1 MSGELWRGWARR
13 AAMAPGAVYALIL
26 LSLVFSVFTAHFL
39 TLPNLANVGIQASVL
54 IIVALGMTLIILS
67 EGIDLSLGTV
77 LGLAGV
83 VLALCVKH
91 ELGLVVGILLA
102 ILVGVTFGAI
112 NGTLI
117 TRLGLPP
124 FVVTLGSLG
133 MAQGLSLI
141 LTKGRSIPGLGPRVQ
156 YFNDGWIAGI
166 PVPVVLTAAAFLIV
180 YVILYHTKFGTY
192 VFALGGNEE
201 ALALAGVRTRL
212 YKTGVY
218 VLGGALAGVGTLV
231 MTGRMNCAHP
241 DVGVGLEFD
250 AIAAVILG
258 GTSFERGKGWLVG
271 TLIGVAAVSVLRN
284 GLNLIGLSSS
294 WQMSTVGAVIILA
307 IVVDALR
314 GI

>member
-13 AAMAPGAVYALIL
+13 AAMAPGAFYALIL
-26 LSLVFSVFTAHFL
+26 LSLIFGVFTAQFL
-39 TLPNLANVGIQASVL
+39 TPHNLANVGIQASVL

-83 VLALCVKH
+83 VLALCVKQQMM
-91 ELGLVVGILLA
+91 LGVGILLA
-102 ILVGVTFGAI
+102 ILVGVAFGAI

-156 YFNDGWIAGI
+156 YFNDGWVAGI
-166 PVPVVLTAAAFLIV
+166 PVPVVMAAATFLVV
-180 YVILYHTKFGTY
+180 YVILYYTKFGTY

-218 VLGGALAGVGTLV
+218 VLGGALAGVGALV
-231 MTGRMNCAHP
+231 MTGRMNAAHP

-284 GLNLIGLSSS
+284 GLNLIGLSST
-294 WQMSTVGAVIILA
+294 WQLSTVGTVIILA

>member
-26 LSLVFSVFTAHFL
+26 LSLVFSVFTAQFL

>member
-26 LSLVFSVFTAHFL
+26 LSLVFSVFTTQFL

-112 NGTLI
+112 NGVLI
-117 TRLGLPP
+117 TGLGLPP
-124 FVVTLGSLG
+124 FVVTLGSFG

-166 PVPVVLTAAAFLIV
+166 PVPVVMAAAAFLIV

-218 VLGGALAGVGTLV
+218 ILGGALAGVGTLV

-284 GLNLIGLSSS
+284 GLNLVGVSSS
-294 WQMSTVGAVIILA
+294 WQMSTVGTVIILA

-314 GI
+314 GV

>member
-26 LSLVFSVFTAHFL
+26 LSLVFSVFTTQFL

-112 NGTLI
+112 NGVLI
-117 TRLGLPP
+117 TGLGLPP
-124 FVVTLGSLG
+124 FVVTLGSFG

>member
-1 MSGELWRGWARR
+1 MSSELWREWARR
-13 AAMAPGAVYALIL
+13 AAMAPGAFYVLVL
-26 LSLVFSVFTAHFL
+26 LSLVFGVFTVQFL
-39 TLPNLANVGIQASVL
+39 TPHNLANIGIQASVL

-91 ELGLVVGILLA
+91 GLGLVAGIVLA
-102 ILVGVTFGAI
+102 ILVGAAFGAV

-133 MAQGLSLI
+133 MAQGLSLV
-141 LTKGRSIPGLGPRVQ
+141 LTQGRSIPGLGPRVQ

-166 PVPVVLTAAAFLIV
+166 PVPVVMTAAAFLLV
-180 YVILYHTKFGTY
+180 YVILYYTKFGTY

-218 VLGGALAGVGTLV
+218 VLGGALAGVGALV
-231 MTGRMNCAHP
+231 MTGRMNAAHP

-258 GTSFERGKGWLVG
+258 GTSFERGKGWLLG

-284 GLNLIGLSSS
+284 GLNLIGLSST
-294 WQMSTVGAVIILA
+294 WQLSTVGTVIILA
-307 IVVDALR
+307 IVIDALR